1 MTPKEFK
8 IKMQEIKDAPKSD
21 IESIHVAMDELMCE
35 LLVKLGYKAG
45 VKVFEETDKW
55 WA

>member
-8 IKMQEIKDAPKSD
+8 IKMQEIKDADDSD
-21 IESIHVAMDELMCE
+21 IESVHADMDALMCE
-35 LLVKLGYKAG
+35 LLVELGYSDG